1 MSLRSTRAR
10 QGVLLASVAASVL
23 LAGPAFAA
31 SVTVANG
38 ETHTAPDNIG
48 GTDIITVDLGGTFAN
63 PGGRA
68 VFWNADAT
76 GGGVVINNAGTLGT
90 TANSP
95 VAGAPGVTFDA
106 APGIASS
113 PTVTGLIT
121 INNSGLVGSQFGP
134 GIVFGGSP
142 GSAVITNLSGG
153 QIAGG
158 GGINVG
164 GTYID
169 GGGDIAIVMPN
180 GPSTLSNFG
189 RIDGDVLFG
198 SDADTLNVSD
208 TTIFNGRVDGGD
220 GLNTLNLGGA
230 GGQLRGET
238 EAPFSGAPDGF
249 LGWDNFQT
257 LNVNSGLW
265 TLVGKGS
272 YDDVTVASG
281 ATLYICQSASCI
293 SAQNVMVD
301 DAGLSG
307 ATGNTVDIINNGT
320 IISDHDNAKIKFDPN
335 DPSPD
340 TLNFTGA
347 GSIVFKGSGTTYV
360 PAVDSLVHMTGTVTV
375 DGGTF
380 ILATTLGGNVV
391 INPGATL
398 QIGSGGNLTNV
409 SGVVVD
415 NGTVGDVL
423 GNIADNGVL
432 IFNRADDYTFAGGL
446 SGDGSLVK
454 MGPGLLTLSGQ
465 YSYTGTTSVLGGS
478 INVLGLLPSNT
489 TVVVDSGVLNLGA
502 GDQTVGG
509 LTGTGGSVNV
519 DSGQLTIQQDTS
531 TTYAGAITGG
541 GSVALTGSGVL
552 TLAGANTYSGSTTVT
567 SGTLNVTG
575 SLPATTDLAVNGGV
589 VALNGSGQTVAQL
602 SGDGGQVQIGAGV
615 LTVDQSGASTY
626 AGSITGG
633 GALTLDGGGVLNLT
647 GDNTYTGPTTVDSGL
662 LKVNGS
668 IVSNVVVGSGG
679 VLGGSGSVGGD
690 VSIGAGGTIA
700 PGNSPGLLTV
710 AGNFTF
716 ASGSTYQVQV
726 QPGASP
732 DHDQIDV
739 VGAGHVATIASGAAV
754 QVQAAGVAADYGRL
768 TRYTILTAAGGV
780 SGAFDASPSL
790 AGALPL
796 KPYLVYSAD
805 EVDLVLLRT
814 DITFASLAATANQ
827 VRVAN
832 AVEAGGFGTPLFD
845 ALLVLDAPGSQKG
858 YDALSGEI
866 YASAPTAL
874 IEQGRYVRQ
883 SVLGRMDLGANEG
896 LGVWGKYLGGWARR
910 DAATGAAGVRSDLEG
925 FVLGADRAIGGE
937 WRVGAAGA
945 FGQTDLRVASRSSR
959 ATAES
964 VTLSA
969 YAGGAV
975 GPLTARIE
983 AAYAWHSVQADR
995 VVAFTGFNDV
1005 DTAQYSGHSAEVFGE
1020 VSHRVDLGDLAFE
1033 PFAGVGYVRLSTD
1046 PFHETGGAS
1055 ALQVAGQAR
1064 GVTLATAGMRASDRV
1079 ALSPGL
1085 TLTPHV
1091 SVAWRGA
1098 YGDLA
1103 GQEAAAFAAT
1113 SQAFTITGAGL
1124 DRKSLVIDAG
1134 LDLSGPRGGKL
1145 SVSYSGVQSNR
1156 WQDNAIKIGAS
1167 WTF

>member
-10 QGVLLASVAASVL
+10 QRVLLASVAVSVL

-31 SVTVANG
+31 SVTVG
-38 ETHTAPDNIG
+38 SGVTRTTPDNIG
-48 GTDIITVDLGGTFAN
+48 GTDVITVDLGGTFAN

-68 VFWNADAT
+68 VFWNANAT

-90 TANSP
+90 TANTP
-95 VAGAPGVTFDA
+95 VSGAPGVTFDA

-121 INNSGLVGSQFGP
+121 INNSGLMGSQFGP
-134 GIVFGGSP
+134 GIVFGGSL

-198 SDADTLNVSD
+198 SGADTLNVSD

-281 ATLYICQSASCI
+281 ATLYICQSISCI
-293 SAQNVMVD
+293 NAQNVMVD

-307 ATGNTVDIINNGT
+307 ASGNTINIVNNGT
-320 IISDHDNAKIKFDPN
+320 IVSDHDYAQIKFNPN
-335 DPSPD
+335 NPSPEI
-340 TLNFTGA
+340 LNFTGT
-347 GSIVFKGSGTTYV
+347 GNFVLKGSGTTYV
-360 PAVDSLVHMTGTVTV
+360 PPVESLVHMTGTVSV
-375 DGGTF
+375 EGGTF

-398 QIGSGGNLTNV
+398 QIGSGGNLTNIN
-409 SGVVVD
+409 GVVVD
-415 NGTVGDVL
+415 NGMVGDVL

-454 MGPGLLTLSGQ
+454 MGPSLLTLSGQ

-519 DSGQLTIQQDTS
+519 GSGQLTIQQDTS

-541 GSVALTGSGVL
+541 GSVALTGTGTL

-647 GDNTYTGPTTVDSGL
+647 GDNTYTGPTNVDSGL

-739 VGAGHVATIASGAAV
+739 VGAGHVATIVSGAAV
-754 QVQAAGVAADYGRL
+754 QVQAAGAAADYGRL

-780 SGAFDASPSL
+780 SGTFVASPSL
-790 AGALPL
+790 TGALPL
-796 KPYLVYSAD
+796 KPYLVYSAN

-814 DITFASLAATANQ
+814 DITFASFAATANQ

-845 ALLVLDAPGSQKG
+845 SLLVLDAGGSQKG

-874 IEQGRYVRQ
+874 IEQSRYVRQ

-910 DAATGAAGVRSDLEG
+910 GARRVAAAVRSDLEG
-925 FVLGADRAIGGE
+925 FVLGADHAVGA

-975 GPLTARIE
+975 GPLTARVE
-983 AAYAWHSVQADR
+983 AAYAWHSVDANR
-995 VVAFTGFNDV
+995 VVAFTGFNDL
-1005 DTAQYSGHSAEVFGE
+1005 DAARYNGRSAEIFGE
-1020 VSHRVDLGDLAFE
+1020 VSHRIDLGDLAFE
-1033 PFAGVGYVRLSTD
+1033 PFAGAGHVRLSTD
-1046 PFHETGGAS
+1046 AFSETGGAA
-1055 ALQVAGQAR
+1055 ALHVAGQTR
-1064 GVTLATAGMRASDRV
+1064 GVTLATAGVRASDRV
-1079 ALSPGL
+1079 AVSPGL

-1103 GQEAAAFAAT
+1103 GQEAAAFVGT

-1124 DRKSLVIDAG
+1124 DPKSLVIDAG

-1145 SVSYSGVQSNR
+1145 SLSYSGVQSNR